1 MNSFEIKYNGQLMTE
16 AKHLNSGQIIRTDAP
31 KDNHGK
37 GEYFSPTDL
46 VCVAL
51 TSCMLTIIA
60 ISIKKYDVSLR
71 GATAIVAKK
80 MQSRPR
86 MISDINIVFNFKEN
100 YESKIRTIIR
110 RTALNCPVYR
120 SLSSKINKK
129 VEFKYPN

>member
-1 MNSFEIKYNGQLMTE
+1 MNSFEIKYNGQLITE
-16 AKHLNSGQIIRTDAP
+16 AKHLESGQIIRTDAP
-31 KDNHGK
+31 KGNQGK

-46 VCVAL
+46 VCVSL

-60 ISIKKYDVSLR
+60 ISTKKYDVNLSEVS
-71 GATAIVAKK
+71 AIVTKK
-80 MQSRPR
+80 MQSSPR
-86 MISDINIVFNFKEN
+86 MISNINIVLNFKEN
-100 YESKIRTIIR
+100 YESKIKTIIR